1 MEESGKIMIPKP
13 FKKTQKVAIIEDGKV
28 NYYFKL
34 TFLNNETAVF
44 DNSGNQVM
52 SSKII
57 NNKQEANNVITYPG
71 TKK

>member
-1 MEESGKIMIPKP
+1 MIHKL
-13 FKKTQKVAIIEDGKV
+13 FKKTQKISIIENGKV

-34 TFLNNETAVF
+34 TFLNNDTSVF
-44 DNSGNQVM
+44 DNNGNEIM

-57 NNKQEANNVITYPG
+57 NNNKEVNNVITYPS

>member
-1 MEESGKIMIPKP
+1 MIHKP
-13 FKKTQKVAIIEDGKV
+13 FKKTQKVSIIENGKV